1 MTTES
6 YSAARLG
13 RVAKA
18 AAVPRALL
26 ALYPFVVA
34 GLSAL
39 VLAAL
44 AVSRHDRY
52 GSGGF
57 DLGIFDQTIWGYSRF
72 EILPNT
78 VKRIPNLLGDH
89 FHPIL
94 VVLAPGYWVWDDAR
108 VLLVEQAL
116 LIAAASLPV
125 FYWARERLGW
135 QEGAVVQLAFLVF
148 FGTIGA
154 ALFDF
159 HEVAVAA
166 PALAFALWGLLTRR
180 DWLTVSA
187 ASVALLAKEDVALT
201 VAAIGLYAAVVQRR
215 MVFGGLIA
223 IVSAAWF
230 VAVVKL
236 VIPALSGRAYAYLPS
251 SRGDRSPVAILAH
264 PYRGITLFV
273 DRRVK
278 IRTLVETAGA
288 WLALPLVSPIALI
301 AVPTLITR
309 FWSAGAGRWTTGFHY
324 SLLLAPILAFASVDT
339 LARLRARWPAAVR
352 PAALALLA
360 ASAAVST
367 LIVRPLRALD
377 GLRSGTEAARAAACL
392 RTVSP
397 GASVAAS
404 NALIAHLTHRA
415 EAYPLFARQGQAFLA
430 VDTRTRVGRRAVG
443 RIRGDGVYTYR
454 LSCSS
459 GGVAVFRRT

>member
-1 MTTES
+1 
-6 YSAARLG
+6 
-13 RVAKA
+13 
-18 AAVPRALL
+18 
-26 ALYPFVVA
+26 

-215 MVFGGLIA
+215 VVFGGLIA
-223 IVSAAWF
+223 
-230 VAVVKL
+230 
-236 VIPALSGRAYAYLPS
+236 
-251 SRGDRSPVAILAH
+251 
-264 PYRGITLFV
+264 
-273 DRRVK
+273 
-278 IRTLVETAGA
+278 
-288 WLALPLVSPIALI
+288 
-301 AVPTLITR
+301 VPTMITR
-309 FWSAGAGRWTTGFHY
+309 FWSSDAGRWTTGFHY